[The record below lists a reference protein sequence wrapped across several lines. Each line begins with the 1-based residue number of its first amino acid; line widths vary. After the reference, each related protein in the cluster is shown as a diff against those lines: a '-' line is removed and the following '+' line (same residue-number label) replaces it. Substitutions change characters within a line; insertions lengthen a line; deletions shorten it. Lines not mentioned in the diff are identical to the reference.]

1 MRYVEVKL
9 NETPQWLSQNLH
21 NAAIMLRTLRS
32 LWKEVYGDVLGFDN
46 KVRVITISVSSHII
60 EAFAHWTA
68 VDEYAYMHMYYTI
81 TRLSPRGLL
90 QPIELKNALQLG
102 QKGRRL
108 H

>member
-1 MRYVEVKL
+1 
-9 NETPQWLSQNLH
+9 
-21 NAAIMLRTLRS
+21 MLRTLRC
-32 LWKEVYGDVLGFDN
+32 LWKKAYGDALGFDN
-46 KVRVITISVSSHII
+46 EVRVITISVSRHII
-60 EAFAHWTA
+60 EVVAHWTA
-68 VDEYAYMHMYYTI
+68 VDEYAYMHMYFTI